1 MNRVGLLFSF
11 YIQNNATGRPNEI
24 DLMTSSINNADIWT
38 ISKKHH
44 FDNWTPYILKR
55 EEN

>member
-11 YIQNNATGRPNEI
+11 YVQNNATGRPNEI
-24 DLMTSSINNADIWT
+24 DLMTSSIYNADIWT

-44 FDNWTPYILKR
+44 FGNWTPYILKH